1 MESAIKALNSVSM
14 PERGDDLRPYQT
26 YVWKLN
32 GAEYQVT
39 WRFKELARNDNEQA
53 LILAERIDKLESRI
67 FALIGILQGMRD
79 VPTSI
84 TN

>member
-1 MESAIKALNSVSM
+1 M

-39 WRFKELARNDNEQA
+39 AQFKDLTKNGNEEA
-53 LILAERIDKLESRI
+53 LTLLERINKPESRT
-67 FALIGILQGMRD
+67 FALLGILQGMHDLSR
-79 VPTSI
+79 SKRG
-84 TN
+84 